1 MKGHG
6 GYPLAFRPSS
16 VRVSVDV
23 ALAPKPAFLTLADEL
38 QLALRDRGFSF
49 ELLSLGGRIVEGE
62 TEVGTVQEWKVGKRI
77 SLVWH
82 PKKWEGETRSRLV
95 IAFKPRGRGTTV
107 TIEFKDW
114 GRVIGD
120 DKGEL
125 LGWFASEI
133 VGPLFSA
140 SAPNRLGDWIT
151 DRRARRPSGALSRGV
166 YKNPV
171 HHWPNFYAI
180 LDVLALNPNDNLLEV
195 GCGGGAFLHE
205 ALKSGCQA
213 SAIDH
218 SPDMVRLASEV
229 NRDAIVE
236 GRLKIVTSE
245 ADSLPSPDGIFTCAV
260 MTGVLGFLP
269 DAMQTFKEIYRVL
282 RNGGRFVAFTGSKSL
297 RGTSAA
303 PEPMA
308 SRLHFYE
315 DSELEGMAGQA
326 GFTTAKVE
334 HPSLFDYAKKARVP
348 KTDLELF
355 RGPGTGAQL
364 LIASKTPS

>member
-1 MKGHG
+1 MASRPG
-6 GYPLAFRPSS
+6 G

-23 ALAPKPAFLTLADEL
+23 SLAPKPAFVTLADEL
-38 QLALRDRGFSF
+38 QLALKDRGLSF
-49 ELLSLGGRIVEGE
+49 ELLSLGSKIMEGE
-62 TEVGTVQEWKVGKRI
+62 TQVGTIQEWKIGKRI
-77 SLVWH
+77 SLDWH
-82 PKKWEGETRSRLV
+82 PKKWESEMRSRLV

-114 GRVIGD
+114 GRVLGD

-125 LGWFASEI
+125 LGRFTGEI

-151 DRRARRPSGALSRGV
+151 DRSARRPSGARSRGV

-180 LDVLALNPNDNLLEV
+180 LDVLALTPSDNLLEV

-229 NRDAIVE
+229 NGDAIVE
-236 GRLKIVTSE
+236 GRLKIATSE
-245 ADSLPSPDGIFTCAV
+245 ADSLPYPDGTFTCAV

-269 DAMQTFKEIYRVL
+269 NALQTFKEISRVL
-282 RNGGRFVAFTGSKSL
+282 GDHGRFVAFTGSKSL
-297 RGTSAA
+297 RGTPAA
-303 PEPMA
+303 PEPVA

-315 DSELEGMAGQA
+315 DSELEDMARQA
-326 GFTTAKVE
+326 GFTTAKVQ
-334 HPSLFDYAKKARVP
+334 HPSLFEYAKKAGVP

-355 RGPGTGAQL
+355 RGAGTGAQL
-364 LIASKTPS
+364 LIASKTQP